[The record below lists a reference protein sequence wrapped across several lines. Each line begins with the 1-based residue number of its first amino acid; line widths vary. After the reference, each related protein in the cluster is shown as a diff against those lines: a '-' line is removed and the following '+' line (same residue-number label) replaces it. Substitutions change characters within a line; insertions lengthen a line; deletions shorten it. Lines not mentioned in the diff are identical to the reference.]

1 MGGKKLNLKNIRHH
15 ITNYVDDNSNIIGFK
30 NHEYMKTYLEN
41 YFILLERYYN
51 INKVK
56 LNNDKTKLVI
66 FYKNSM
72 ENFFKNFTFKAGG
85 DIIENKFSIKIL
97 GTIIQADL
105 KFDKMVNK
113 LSSELHNRIFNIR
126 KLTPFK
132 HILV

>member
-1 MGGKKLNLKNIRHH
+1 
-15 ITNYVDDNSNIIGFK
+15 
-30 NHEYMKTYLEN
+30 MKTYLEN

-72 ENFFKNFTFKAGG
+72 ENFFKNFTFKAGD

-113 LSSELHNRIFNIR
+113 LSSELHNRIF
-126 KLTPFK
+126 TVK
-132 HILV
+132 HSL